1 MSTDAF
7 FNESKEQSKVK
18 AEIVAKY
25 LATWAKVV
33 IPTTRKQAGRIAYI
47 DLFAGPGRYED
58 GTKSTPL
65 LVLERA
71 VADTDMSE
79 MLATF
84 FSDADPNHTRSL
96 QQAIDA
102 IPDISRLK
110 YKPEIYTEVVDENI
124 TNVFEQTKIEPTLSF
139 LDPWGYKGLSCRLIN
154 SVIKDWGCESIIFF
168 NYNRINMG
176 LSNDMVAS
184 HMNTLFEKDRAD
196 HLRSVIKNM
205 SPDEREVTILDAISD
220 ALKEMGGEYVLP
232 YRFRGGQR
240 NRISH
245 HLIFVSK
252 SPKGYDIMK
261 DIMAKAS
268 TSEQQGVPSFEY
280 NPLDCFTPP
289 TEQPYLLPPLGPLDA
304 LENNLLEQYAGTE
317 KTFLELFDEHNVGT
331 PYIQKNYR
339 KALSNL
345 ESRKS
350 IFAIPPSEK
359 RPKRLGEPTFG
370 PKVVIRF
377 PARQEQN

>member
-7 FNESKEQSKVK
+7 FTESKEQSKVK

-25 LATWAKVV
+25 FTTWAKVV
-33 IPTTRKQAGRIAYI
+33 IPTAKKKASRISYV
-47 DLFAGPGRYED
+47 DLFAGPGRYDD

-71 VADTDMSE
+71 VADADMCE
-79 MLATF
+79 MLAMF
-84 FSDADPNHTRSL
+84 FSDADPNHTQSL

-110 YKPEIYTEVVDENI
+110 YKPEVYTEEVDENI
-124 TNVFEQTKIEPTLSF
+124 TNVFEQTQIDPTLSF

-154 SVIKDWGCESIIFF
+154 SVVKDWGCDSIIFF

-184 HMNTLFEKDRAD
+184 HMDTLFEKERAD
-196 HLRSVIKNM
+196 QLRSFIKDM
-205 SPDEREVTILDAISD
+205 SPDEREVAILDAISD

-232 YRFRGGQR
+232 FRFRGGQK

-252 SPKGYDIMK
+252 SRKGYDIMK
-261 DIMAKAS
+261 GIMAKAS
-268 TSEQQGVPSFEY
+268 TSQHQGVPSFEY
-280 NPLDCFTPP
+280 NPLDYYASPE
-289 TEQPYLLPPLGPLDA
+289 EQPFLLPPSGPLDA
-304 LENNLLEQYAGTE
+304 LENNLLLHCAGTE
-317 KTFLELFDEHNVGT
+317 KTFLELFNEHNIGT
-331 PYIQKNYR
+331 PYIQANYR

-345 ESRKS
+345 ESREK
-350 IFAIPPSEK
+350 IAVFPPSEK
-359 RPKRLGEPTFG
+359 RQKRFGEPTFG
-370 PKVVIRF
+370 PNVIVRF
-377 PARQEQN
+377 PVL

>member
-1 MSTDAF
+1 MSTQAF
-7 FNESKEQSKVK
+7 FIESKEQSKVK

-33 IPTTRKQAGRIAYI
+33 IPTAKKKASRIAYI

-58 GTKSTPL
+58 GAKSTPL

-71 VADTDMSE
+71 IADTDMCE
-79 MLATF
+79 MLAMF
-84 FSDADPNHTRSL
+84 FSDADPNHTQSL

-124 TNVFEQTKIEPTLSF
+124 TNAFEQMKIEPTLSF

-154 SVIKDWGCESIIFF
+154 SVIKDWGCDSIIFF

-184 HMNTLFEKDRAD
+184 HMDTLFEKDRAD
-196 HLRSVIKNM
+196 QLRLVLKDM
-205 SPDEREVTILDAISD
+205 SPDDREVTILDAISD

-261 DIMAKAS
+261 GIMAKAS

-280 NPLDCFTPP
+280 NPLDRFTAANK
-289 TEQPYLLPPLGPLDA
+289 QPYLLQPLGPLDA
-304 LENNLLEQYAGTE
+304 LENDLLEQYAGTE
-317 KTFLELFDEHNVGT
+317 KTFIELFSGHNVGT
-331 PYIQKNYR
+331 PYIQANYR

-345 ESRKS
+345 ESRNKIVAS
-350 IFAIPPSEK
+350 PPSEK
-359 RPKRLGEPTFG
+359 RRKRLGEPTFG
-370 PKVVIRF
+370 PNVVIRF
-377 PARQEQN
+377 PEL